1 MVRKKWKRNELL
13 EILDNEFLSTQEVLD
28 TLQITKQALYSLV
41 LRNKIEQVRKG
52 SVKLYFR
59 SDIEKRLIEQEA
71 LRKKYRPYDFKE
83 SSKEKV

>member
-1 MVRKKWKRNELL
+1 MVKKKWKRNELL

-41 LRNKIEQVRKG
+41 LRNKIEQVQKG

-59 SDIEKRLIEQEA
+59 SDIEKRRIEQAA

-83 SSKEKV
+83 TSN